1 VKVMEGADAQHALL
15 SIVVKEGR
23 NRQVRN
29 MCEAVG
35 HPVDRL
41 RRVRIGPITDE
52 HIRPGE
58 FRELDAREVAALK
71 RSATGTKERAGSAKA
86 GPGSVRQTSA
96 RRLEAAARKTVSQ
109 RTRKSPVSLGKQ
121 GRPKADQAPHRP
133 RGR

>member
-1 VKVMEGADAQHALL
+1 VKLLKVIEGTDAQHALL

-41 RRVRIGPITDE
+41 RRVRIGPIADE

-58 FRELDAREVAALK
+58 FRELDGKEVAALK
-71 RSATGTKERAGSAKA
+71 RLAT
-86 GPGSVRQTSA
+86 
-96 RRLEAAARKTVSQ
+96 
-109 RTRKSPVSLGKQ
+109 RTRTPSPVEQ
-121 GRPKADQAPHRP
+121 ARPKTHKTPHRS
-133 RGR
+133 GRR